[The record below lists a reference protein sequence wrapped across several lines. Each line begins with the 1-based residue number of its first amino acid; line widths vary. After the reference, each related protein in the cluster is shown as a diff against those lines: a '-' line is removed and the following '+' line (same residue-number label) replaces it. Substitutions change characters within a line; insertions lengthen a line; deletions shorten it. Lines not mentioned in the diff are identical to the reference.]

1 VKNELH
7 TISIGQTILQDSVKK
22 SGLRHNVFDK
32 SCLRRIFCHKKI
44 WPAAHFFYMTSSPFR
59 QNLTNPRTLIYMDLT
74 LPSSKG
80 TKVLFQ
86 VIKSIINQL
95 SVRDAFDFKFLI
107 LSTNSLVV

>member
-1 VKNELH
+1 
-7 TISIGQTILQDSVKK
+7 
-22 SGLRHNVFDK
+22 
-32 SCLRRIFCHKKI
+32 
-44 WPAAHFFYMTSSPFR
+44 MTSSPFR